1 MKTRIGFLL
10 VVLVVLAC
18 NEKKFGAFTVSGQ
31 FKNAGKLKI
40 YLQELPYA
48 GRQPIMIDSTT
59 LDNQGNFILR
69 GVGKEESLY
78 RITTEMGMDLIVIN
92 DQKNIKLQVDMKDYT
107 HYQIEGSPASSALHD
122 LFENYRQQDSALAI
136 CFMKLDSL
144 QQKNTPD
151 SLMLPCKQERD
162 RRINDIN
169 TLVTNFVRNSESPA
183 ARFYA
188 MGIATRTMKKE
199 EIITL
204 SNESLKKY
212 PDHTGIQRIKSLLAE
227 STTTAPAQEGTL
239 IDKEAP
245 DFTLPGTNGQ
255 MISLQSFRGKYV
267 LVDFW
272 ASWCGPCRKEN
283 PNVVIAF
290 KKYSNKNFTI
300 LGVSLDAEKSEW
312 LQAIKDD
319 NLTWTHVSDLKQWES
334 KVVPLYQIQGI
345 PFNVLIDPK
354 GKIIAADLRGE
365 DLDKKLSEVLK

>member
-1 MKTRIGFLL
+1 MKNPIWFLL
-10 VVLVVLAC
+10 AAITILAC
-18 NEKKFGAFTVSGQ
+18 NEKKYGVFTVSGK
-31 FKNAGKLKI
+31 FKNAGNLTI
-40 YLQELPYA
+40 YLQELPFA

-59 LDNQGNFILR
+59 LDNQGNFTLR

-78 RITTEMGMDLIVIN
+78 RITTEMGMDVIVIN
-92 DQKNIKLQVDMKDYT
+92 DQKNIKLLVDLKDYT
-107 HYQIEGSPASSALHD
+107 HYQVDGSPASSALHN
-122 LFENYRQQDSALAI
+122 LFENYRQQDSALSV

-151 SLMLPCKQERD
+151 SVTLPCKQERD

-169 TLVTNFVRNSESPA
+169 TLITNFVRSSESPA

-188 MGIATRTMKKE
+188 MGIGTRTMKKE
-199 EIITL
+199 EIVNL

-212 PDHTGIQRIKSLLAE
+212 PDHSGLKRITTLLAE
-227 STTTAPAQEGTL
+227 STPAPAQEGSL
-239 IDKEAP
+239 INKEAP
-245 DFTLPGTNGQ
+245 DFSLPGTNGQ

-283 PNVVIAF
+283 PNVVMAF

-345 PFNVLIDPK
+345 PFNVLIDPN

>member
-1 MKTRIGFLL
+1 MKTRIWFLL
-10 VVLVVLAC
+10 VAMVFLAC
-18 NEKKFGAFTVSGQ
+18 NEKKYGAFTVSGQ

-40 YLQELPYA
+40 YLQELPFA

-78 RITTEMGMDLIVIN
+78 RITTEMGMDVIVIN
-92 DQKNIKLQVDMKDYT
+92 DQKNIKLQIDLKDYT
-107 HYQIEGSPASSALHD
+107 HYQVDGSPASAALHN
-122 LFENYRQQDSALAI
+122 LFETYRQQDSALAV

-162 RRINDIN
+162 LRINDIN
-169 TLVTNFVRNSESPA
+169 SLVSNFVRSSESPA

-199 EIITL
+199 EIVAL

-212 PDHTGIQRIKSLLAE
+212 PDHSGIQRIKTLLAE
-227 STTTAPAQEGTL
+227 STTTAPAQEGSL
-239 IDKEAP
+239 INKAAP

-283 PNVVIAF
+283 PNVVMAF

-334 KVVPLYQIQGI
+334 MVVPLYQIQGI
-345 PFNVLIDPK
+345 PFNVLIDPN

-365 DLDKKLSEVLK
+365 DLDKKLGEVLK